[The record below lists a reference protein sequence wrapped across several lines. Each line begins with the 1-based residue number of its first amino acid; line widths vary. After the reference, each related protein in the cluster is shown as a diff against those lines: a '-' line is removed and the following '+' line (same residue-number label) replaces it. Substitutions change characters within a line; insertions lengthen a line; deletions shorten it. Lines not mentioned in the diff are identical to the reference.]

1 LNYLVWS
8 FDYYH
13 DSAGQKTMHRLCH
26 ELNEAG
32 QAAFVAYELRN
43 PDWNTPYHPGP
54 LTGDW
59 TAIYPE
65 IVAGNPWR
73 APRVVR
79 YVLNHPGKLGGDKVY
94 DPAENVFFFLPVFND
109 AGLQPERL
117 LFLPTIEL
125 DIYRDRH
132 LSRAGEVFYVG
143 KGQQTR
149 DLPGAVEITNDLKR
163 DRHVLADTLNRA
175 TLLTCFDN
183 MTAMIEIARLCGCP
197 VRLVPNGDY
206 TREQY
211 DAMTDWQG
219 IGWDEVPGPFDS
231 GALRDRQ
238 LALYEAFRGQ
248 LADFIRITQ

>member
-1 LNYLVWS
+1 MRYLVWS

-32 QAAFVAYELRN
+32 QRAFVAYHLRN
-43 PDWNTPYHPGP
+43 PDWNTPFHRAP
-54 LTGDW
+54 LRGDW
-59 TAIYPE
+59 TAVYPE

-73 APRVVR
+73 APHVAR

-94 DPAENVFFFLPVFND
+94 DPAEKVFFFHPIFND

-125 DIYRDRH
+125 DIYWDRH
-132 LSRAGEVFYVG
+132 LPRSGEVFYVG

-149 DLPGAVEITNDLKR
+149 ELPGAAEITSDLKR
-163 DRHVLADTLNRA
+163 DRQLLAETLNRA
-175 TLLTCFDN
+175 TLMTCFDN
-183 MTAMIEIARLCGCP
+183 MTAMVEIARLCGCP
-197 VRLVPNGDY
+197 VRIVPSGDY
-206 TREQY
+206 TREEY
-211 DAMTDWQG
+211 DRMTDWQG

-231 GALRDRQ
+231 GALRERQEVLYRTFREQ
-238 LALYEAFRGQ
+238 LAE
-248 LADFIRITQ
+248 FIEVTQ